1 MKPQSAE
8 TDTGTGVGTP
18 SAAGEDGT
26 TSDEEADGFD
36 TWTALQKATDQTR
49 ANLIADIV
57 GHPQGAPSVQELDYM
72 NPDLGEDAIRRHLS
86 VLQDVGVLEAVV
98 VEPGNRVRGYPYKFY
113 QLTEDARALFDRN
126 DLFPVDAW
134 RRQYARVEK
143 SGEITELEEMP
154 RPE

>member
-1 MKPQSAE
+1 MRPQPAE
-8 TDTGTGVGTP
+8 TDTGSGVGTP

-72 NPDLGEDAIRRHLS
+72 NPELGEDAIRRHLG
-86 VLQDVGVLEAVV
+86 VLQDAGVVTELV
-98 VEPGNRVRGYPYKFY
+98 VEPGERVRGYPYKFY
-113 QLTEDARALFDRN
+113 RLTEEARKLFDRN
-126 DLFPVDAW
+126 DLFPAGAW

-143 SGEITELEEMP
+143 TGEIAELESMP
-154 RPE
+154 RPK

>member
-1 MKPQSAE
+1 MKPQSVE
-8 TDTGTGVGTP
+8 TDTRSGVGDGP
-18 SAAGEDGT
+18 SAAEENAT
-26 TSDEEADGFD
+26 TSDEFD
-36 TWTALQKATDQTR
+36 TWLALRKATDRTR

-57 GHPQGAPSVQELDYM
+57 GHPKGAPSVRELDYM

-86 VLQDVGVLEAVV
+86 VLQDVGVIEETVV
-98 VEPGNRVRGYPYKFY
+98 KPGNRVRGYPYKFY
-113 QLTEDARALFDRN
+113 LLTDHARALFDRN

-154 RPE
+154 RPD